1 MGHAVTLT
9 AENFNSTIEE
19 NEIVLVDYWAEWCGP
34 CRMFAPIYEE
44 VAQANPDIV
53 FGKVDTEAEQGIA
66 AAFQIRSIP
75 TLMIFRD
82 QILLFS
88 QPGALPKHVLE
99 DLVAK
104 ARALDMD
111 EVRRQIAAQQA
122 EQAAAPTA

>member
-9 AENFNSTIEE
+9 AENFNATIEE
-19 NEIVLVDYWAEWCGP
+19 NDIVLVDYWAEWCGP
-34 CRMFAPIYEE
+34 CRMFGPIYEE

-99 DLVAK
+99 DLVRK
-104 ARALDMD
+104 TRELDMN

-122 EQAAAPTA
+122 ASAPTT